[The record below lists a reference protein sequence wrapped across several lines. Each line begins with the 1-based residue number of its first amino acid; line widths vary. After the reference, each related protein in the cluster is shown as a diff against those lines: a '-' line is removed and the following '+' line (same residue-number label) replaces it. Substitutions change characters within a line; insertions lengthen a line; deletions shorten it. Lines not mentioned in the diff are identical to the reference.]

1 MTVPVNTTPG
11 TVAKDEITPPND
23 VVGQKTGTES
33 ALSTWVG
40 PYVTDMLG
48 RGAALADQPYEAY
61 TGQLT
66 AGESA
71 PQTQAFQGIAN
82 LAVPTSDM
90 GAFTP
95 TEFTSEEAARRIN
108 PFIDTALDPQIAD
121 MRRQSEIQRI
131 EEAGRLSRAGAYGAG
146 RQAVMEAERNRG
158 LLDRIARTRG
168 QAQLQAYEDARK
180 QFNLEQDRERQA
192 QELVN
197 RFGLDALTKQ
207 AGLGSQQRAIEAE
220 GIAADRAQFEQEREY
235 PYKMTQWQHSLLSG
249 LPLETQSYTYA
260 QPSGLAN
267 IIGGASGYGGLIDSF
282 LGGDSGGG
290 GIMDLLSG
298 IFGGDD
304 TKTAT
309 TDVFDPPI

>member
-1 MTVPVNTTPG
+1 MSTPATLTSTTP
-11 TVAKDEITPPND
+11 ATPTATSTAPPAI
-23 VVGQKTGTES
+23 VGQNTGRES

-48 RGAALADQPYEAY
+48 KGAALADQPYEAY

-82 LAVPTSDM
+82 LAVPTSEM

-95 TEFTSEEAARRIN
+95 TEFTSAEAARRIN
-108 PFIDTALDPQIAD
+108 PFIDTALNPQIAD

-131 EEAGRLSRAGAYGAG
+131 QDTGRLSQAGAYGGG
-146 RQAVMEAERNRG
+146 RQAVMDAERNRG

-168 QAQLQAYEDARK
+168 QAQLQAYEDARS
-180 QFNLEQDRERQA
+180 QFNIEQDRERQA

-207 AGLGSQQRAIEAE
+207 AGLGQQQRAIEAE

-249 LPLETQSYTYA
+249 LPLATQSYTYA
-260 QPSGLAN
+260 QPSGLSN
-267 IIGGASGYGGLIDSF
+267 ILTGASGVGSLVNQL
-282 LGGDSGGG
+282 LGGGSGGSGSGG
-290 GIMDLLSG
+290 GIMDLVSG
-298 IFGGDD
+298 LFSRSN
-304 TKTAT
+304 T
-309 TDVFDPPI
+309 

>member
-1 MTVPVNTTPG
+1 MNTTTPTPG
-11 TVAKDEITPPND
+11 TVAKSTVNPPTD

-33 ALSTWVG
+33 ALSTWAG

-66 AGESA
+66 AGEAA

-82 LAVPTSDM
+82 LAVPTSEM

-131 EEAGRLSRAGAYGAG
+131 QEAGRLSQAGAYGAG

-168 QAQLQAYEDARK
+168 QAQLQAYEDARS

-207 AGLGSQQRAIEAE
+207 AGLGQQQRAIEAE
-220 GIAADRAQFEQEREY
+220 GVAADRAQFEQEREY
-235 PYKMTQWQHSLLSG
+235 PYKMTQWQSSLLQN
-249 LPLETQSYTYA
+249 LPLKAQSYTYA

-267 IIGGASGYGGLIDSF
+267 IMTGASGYGTLIDSL
-282 LGGDSGGG
+282 LGGKGGDG
-290 GIMDLLSG
+290 SGIMGLVKN
-298 IFGGDD
+298 IFGD
-304 TKTAT
+304 
-309 TDVFDPPI
+309 

>member
-1 MTVPVNTTPG
+1 MATTPPP
-11 TVAKDEITPPND
+11 TATTPTATSTAPTSI
-23 VVGQKTGTES
+23 VGQKTGQES
-33 ALSTWVG
+33 ALSTWAG

-66 AGESA
+66 AGEAA

-82 LAVPTSDM
+82 LAVPTSEM

-95 TEFTSEEAARRIN
+95 TEFTSAEAARRIN

-131 EEAGRLSRAGAYGAG
+131 QEAGRLSQAGAYGAG

-168 QAQLQAYEDARK
+168 QAQLQAYEDARS
-180 QFNLEQDRERQA
+180 QFNVEQDRERQA

-207 AGLGSQQRAIEAE
+207 AGLGQQQRAIEAE
-220 GIAADRAQFEQEREY
+220 GVAADRAQFEQEREY
-235 PYKMTQWQHSLLSG
+235 PYKMTQWQSSLLQN

-260 QPSGLAN
+260 QPSALAN
-267 IIGGASGYGGLIDSF
+267 IMSGTSGVASLVNQLTGGSSGS
-282 LGGDSGGG
+282 GG
-290 GIMDLLSG
+290 GIMGLVNS
-298 IFGGDD
+298 IFG
-304 TKTAT
+304 
-309 TDVFDPPI
+309 

>member
-1 MTVPVNTTPG
+1 MTTGTTP
-11 TVAKDEITPPND
+11 TTPLPSATSTAPPPI
-23 VVGQKTGTES
+23 VGKETGRES

-66 AGESA
+66 AGEAA

-82 LAVPTSDM
+82 LAVPTSEM

-95 TEFTSEEAARRIN
+95 TEFTSAEAARRIN
-108 PFIDTALDPQIAD
+108 PFIDTALNPQIAD

-131 EEAGRLSRAGAYGAG
+131 QEAGRLGQAGAYGGG
-146 RQAVMEAERNRG
+146 RQAVMDAERNRG
-158 LLDRIARTRG
+158 LLDRVARTRG
-168 QAQLQAYEDARK
+168 QAQLQAYEDARR
-180 QFNLEQDRERQA
+180 QFNVEQDRERQA

-207 AGLGSQQRAIEAE
+207 AGLGQQQRAIEAE
-220 GIAADRAQFEQEREY
+220 GIAADRAQFEEEREY
-235 PYKMTQWQHSLLSG
+235 PYKMNQYQSSLLQN

-260 QPSGLAN
+260 QPSALQNIMSGTSGVGSLFNQLA
-267 IIGGASGYGGLIDSF
+267 
-282 LGGDSGGG
+282 GGG
-290 GIMDLLSG
+290 SSGSSGIMGLVDR
-298 IFGGDD
+298 IFG
-304 TKTAT
+304 
-309 TDVFDPPI
+309 

>member
-1 MTVPVNTTPG
+1 MTPTPPPTATTP
-11 TVAKDEITPPND
+11 TATSTAPTSI
-23 VVGQKTGTES
+23 VGKQTGQES
-33 ALSTWVG
+33 ALSTWAG

-66 AGESA
+66 AGEAA

-82 LAVPTSDM
+82 LAVPTSEM

-131 EEAGRLSRAGAYGAG
+131 QEAGRLSQAGAYGAG

-207 AGLGSQQRAIEAE
+207 AGLGQQQRAIEAE
-220 GIAADRAQFEQEREY
+220 GIAADRAQFEKEREY
-235 PYKMTQWQHSLLSG
+235 PYKMTQWQSSLLQN
-249 LPLETQSYTYA
+249 LPLKAQSYTYA
-260 QPSGLAN
+260 QPSALAN
-267 IIGGASGYGGLIDSF
+267 IMGGTSGVASLVNQLAGGS
-282 LGGDSGGG
+282 SGG
-290 GIMDLLSG
+290 GIMGLIDK
-298 IFGGDD
+298 IFSN
-304 TKTAT
+304 
-309 TDVFDPPI
+309 

>member
-1 MTVPVNTTPG
+1 MATTTP
-11 TVAKDEITPPND
+11 TTPLPSATSTAPTSI
-23 VVGQKTGTES
+23 VGKNTGQES

-40 PYVTDMLG
+40 PYVTNMLG
-48 RGAALADQPYEAY
+48 RAEALADQPYEAY

-66 AGESA
+66 AGEAA

-82 LAVPTSDM
+82 LAVPTSEM

-131 EEAGRLSRAGAYGAG
+131 QEVGRLGQAGAYGGG

-192 QELVN
+192 QELIN

-207 AGLGSQQRAIEAE
+207 ATLGQQQRTIETE
-220 GIAADRAQFEQEREY
+220 GIAADRAQFEKEREY
-235 PYKMTQWQHSLLSG
+235 PYKMEQWKSSLLQG

-260 QPSGLAN
+260 QPSALAN
-267 IIGGASGYGGLIDSF
+267 IMSGTSGVGSLVNQLMGGG
-282 LGGDSGGG
+282 SGGSGGSG
-290 GIMDLLSG
+290 GIMGLVNS
-298 IFGGDD
+298 IFGD
-304 TKTAT
+304 
-309 TDVFDPPI
+309 

>member
-1 MTVPVNTTPG
+1 MATTTP
-11 TVAKDEITPPND
+11 TTPLPSATSTEPTSI
-23 VVGQKTGTES
+23 VGKETGRES

-40 PYVTDMLG
+40 PYVTNMLG
-48 RGAALADQPYEAY
+48 RAEASADQPYEAY

-66 AGESA
+66 AGEAA

-82 LAVPTSDM
+82 LAVPTSEM

-131 EEAGRLSRAGAYGAG
+131 QEVGRLGQAGAYGGG

-192 QELVN
+192 QELIN

-207 AGLGSQQRAIEAE
+207 ATLGQQQRTIETE
-220 GIAADRAQFEQEREY
+220 GIAADRAQFEKEREY
-235 PYKMTQWQHSLLSG
+235 PYKMEQWKSSLLQG

-260 QPSGLAN
+260 QPSALAN
-267 IIGGASGYGGLIDSF
+267 IMSGTSGVGSLVNQLMGGG
-282 LGGDSGGG
+282 SGGSGGSG
-290 GIMDLLSG
+290 GIMGLVNS
-298 IFGGDD
+298 IFGD
-304 TKTAT
+304 
-309 TDVFDPPI
+309 

>member
-1 MTVPVNTTPG
+1 MTVPVEKQPTATA
-11 TVAKDEITPPND
+11 TSTAPND

-82 LAVPTSDM
+82 LAVPTSEM

-180 QFNLEQDRERQA
+180 QFNIEQDRERQA

-207 AGLGSQQRAIEAE
+207 AGLGQQQRAIEAE

-235 PYKMTQWQHSLLSG
+235 PYKMTQWQSSLLQN
-249 LPLETQSYTYA
+249 LPLKAQSYTYA
-260 QPSGLAN
+260 QPSALAN
-267 IIGGASGYGGLIDSF
+267 IMSGTSGVASLVNQLTGG
-282 LGGDSGGG
+282 SGGSSG
-290 GIMDLLSG
+290 GIMGLVNS
-298 IFGGDD
+298 IFGG
-304 TKTAT
+304 KK
-309 TDVFDPPI
+309 